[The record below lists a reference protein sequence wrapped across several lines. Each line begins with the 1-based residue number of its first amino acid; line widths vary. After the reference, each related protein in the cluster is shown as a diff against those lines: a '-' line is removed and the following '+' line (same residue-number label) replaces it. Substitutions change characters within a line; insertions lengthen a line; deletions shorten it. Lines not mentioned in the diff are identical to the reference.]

1 MATLEDLRRIASKI
15 SLLLDNPESVKLQVK
30 QIILVQKELRIFRKD
45 LSATVSDIN
54 ADQPGANCQP
64 YLKLQEA
71 IAIEQ
76 LILEGHRLK
85 LLAVEYLLHPA
96 AVTTQLQAEEE
107 KRRLEQQER
116 KKSLQAKNFPKFWH
130 KIVIA
135 IGFVLLAKSCFS
147 LSDTTPNHSVGTS
160 RVSGSGNC
168 ETPDDNASD
177 GRRCGGRAA
186 SVREGGR

>member
-1 MATLEDLRRIASKI
+1 MATLEDLRRITSKI

-54 ADQPGANCQP
+54 AGQPGANCQP

-71 IAIEQ
+71 SAIEQ

-116 KKSLQAKNFPKFWH
+116 KKFT
-130 KIVIA
+130 
-135 IGFVLLAKSCFS
+135 G
-147 LSDTTPNHSVGTS
+147 
-160 RVSGSGNC
+160 
-168 ETPDDNASD
+168 
-177 GRRCGGRAA
+177 
-186 SVREGGR
+186 